1 MSLLQGDGY
10 NFQLAACRNYADVGK
25 GPVPIMDCLMVNRP
39 FVH

>member
-39 FVH
+39 LVH